1 MEKTQF
7 SIPAK
12 LFFVFTFVVTLAA
25 LWMFLQERRH
35 ESYLGGDFILN
46 HGGVAWQFSD
56 HAKDLNLL
64 YIGYTKCPDV
74 CPLRMTKIREALA
87 GLGVKELRGIQPI
100 FISVDT
106 DNDKPEEV
114 SAYAQYFLKGFVGLT
129 GSQSEVNKAISLFGA
144 TYSKSAEPNSELG
157 YSYIHTDRLYFL
169 DNRGRVL
176 DSMVAPTDAAEIL
189 AKVKEML

>member
-1 MEKTQF
+1 MEKSQF

-12 LFFVFTFVVTLAA
+12 LFFVFTFVVTLAS

-35 ESYLGGDFILN
+35 ESFLGGDFTLN
-46 HGGVAWQFSD
+46 HGGEAWQFSD
-56 HAKDLNLL
+56 HSKDLNLL

-74 CPLRMTKIREALA
+74 CPLRMIKIREALA
-87 GLGVKELRGIQPI
+87 ELGAQNLEDVQPI

-129 GSQSEVNKAISLFGA
+129 GTQTEVNKAISLFGA
-144 TYSKSAEPNSELG
+144 TYSKSVEPNSELG

-169 DNRGRVL
+169 DRKGRVL
-176 DSMVAPTDAAEIL
+176 DSLVAPTDAAEIL
-189 AKVKEML
+189 AKVKELL